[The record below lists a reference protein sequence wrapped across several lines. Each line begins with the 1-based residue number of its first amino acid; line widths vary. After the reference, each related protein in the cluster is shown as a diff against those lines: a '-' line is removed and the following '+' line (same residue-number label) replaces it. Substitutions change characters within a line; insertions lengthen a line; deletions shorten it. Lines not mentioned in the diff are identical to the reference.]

1 MAGQTEKGKVWKRTC
16 CSGSFNLHA
25 RNIAPI
31 MPGTLETRAPEE
43 DDSVVV
49 RTGVQVCVNNILRD
63 LKNTSSYTEQLNK
76 HVQSSD
82 KCRNEYS
89 VLINTHT
96 MGEAIEEL
104 VSEQT
109 IYGAPI
115 FNNPNVV
122 NSMAV
127 SWKVNDLL
135 GKKVEETPTTP
146 PNASRMD
153 TTFVIESRRF
163 DIFTLNNQQL
173 VNEEVYEKKEN
184 ENVTHMS
191 NNMEKLHNSESPQL
205 VENQFVQ
212 EEEVFDD
219 IHLATGTP
227 LSRGEGSNTITRT
240 RGNMIRPKQ
249 RSTIGH
255 KQWDKL
261 RSRLQQFK
269 FGK

>member
-1 MAGQTEKGKVWKRTC
+1 MADAGITEKD
-16 CSGSFNLHA
+16 LHA

-63 LKNTSSYTEQLNK
+63 LKNTSSYIEQLNK

-122 NSMAV
+122 NSMTV

-135 GKKVEETPTTP
+135 GKKVEEASSLAKRQSIAKKIVPSDSTLSITEATNLDIGEMCKNIIKR
-146 PNASRMD
+146 NASLKSGD
-153 TTFVIESRRF
+153 SFTHFQA
-163 DIFTLNNQQL
+163 DISYPSFFN
-173 VNEEVYEKKEN
+173 
-184 ENVTHMS
+184 
-191 NNMEKLHNSESPQL
+191 
-205 VENQFVQ
+205 
-212 EEEVFDD
+212 
-219 IHLATGTP
+219 
-227 LSRGEGSNTITRT
+227 R
-240 RGNMIRPKQ
+240 
-249 RSTIGH
+249 
-255 KQWDKL
+255 
-261 RSRLQQFK
+261 
-269 FGK
+269 